1 MTLMSV
7 HASGQSMPV
16 LVSPCQWSVHTSGL
30 SMPVVSPCQWSVY
43 ASPCQSMTL
52 MSVHASG
59 QSMIV
64 IVSPCQRSLRASG
77 QGIPTAS
84 QVTVPLTH
92 GIRMKERAA
101 RFQRA
106 HWNNNQPRLVT
117 FNLLIASVNSVA
129 KR

>member
-1 MTLMSV
+1 MPVIVGPYQSLSV
-7 HASGQSMPV
+7 HA
-16 LVSPCQWSVHTSGL
+16 SGL
-30 SMPVVSPCQWSVY
+30 SMPVVSPCQWSAY

-59 QSMIV
+59 QSV
-64 IVSPCQRSLRASG
+64 PVLVSPCQWSLYASD
-77 QGIPTAS
+77 QDIPTAS

-92 GIRMKERAA
+92 DIRMKEKAA

-117 FNLLIASVNSVA
+117 FNLLIAKVNSVA